1 MSNEEKKNPGAA
13 SGDDTSALFVS
24 ARKKQLAEQEV
35 QRKAAEEEAKRK
47 AAEEEVRRL
56 EAEVA
61 ERKRQAEEEAIRI
74 AEEAR
79 AQKAEAAANPDAI
92 LGPPPAEQEGKGA
105 GLPQMPKISI
115 PRPDISPA
123 AMEKIT
129 GNPKRLKIIGAAVVV
144 LMAVLFFAWGGGE
157 EAQGDPGDTNNA
169 AKAVAVDTVIDVN
182 APFND
187 QKTLSTSG
195 IIIHYPSSIF
205 TVQSSTASE
214 LVLSA
219 GDDAHAMLIISIADT
234 PTAKYLANKDMV
246 IPVLEA
252 NNKAKVAGLLNTV
265 SEPAVLSQK
274 VVNPSGN
281 VWRYLT
287 TATFKDDTGQEM
299 YMYWWTGVWYK
310 NKQSYVSEYAFIC
323 KTSLAVKYLP
333 LVEKIWDKKTTVK

>member
-61 ERKRQAEEEAIRI
+61 ERKRQAEEEARRI

-92 LGPPPAEQEGKGA
+92 LGPPEEKDGKGA
-105 GLPQMPKISI
+105 GLPQVPKISI
-115 PRPDISPA
+115 PRPDISSA
-123 AMEKIT
+123 SIGKIT
-129 GNPKRLKIIGAAVVV
+129 GNPKLLKIIGAAVVV
-144 LMAVLFFAWGGGE
+144 LMTVLYFAWGGGE
-157 EAQGDPGDTNNA
+157 EGRGDLVDTSNA

-205 TVQSSTASE
+205 TVQSSTATE

-219 GDDAHAMLIISIADT
+219 GDDAHAMLIISIADK

-265 SEPAVLSQK
+265 FEPAILSQQ
-274 VVNPSGN
+274 VINPSGN

-287 TATFKDDTGQEM
+287 TATFKDDKGAEM